1 MVCSCVVEEIQFYFK
16 MGNFRNFKQEPKPK
30 PTAVLAVMC
39 RLKAVVPLGPT
50 PRFSNTTC
58 TKGNTTMLVTRSKV
72 DLLMQT
78 PHKNFFDH
86 ERTLTCYV
94 VAVRLTRYRSFGG
107 TRCFII
113 LKSSSRTSLSPIF
126 IRIFLQKRREMY

>member
-1 MVCSCVVEEIQFYFK
+1 MLLKKSSSILKWATSEISSKNQNQNQLPYW
-16 MGNFRNFKQEPKPK
+16 Q
-30 PTAVLAVMC
+30 LC

-58 TKGNTTMLVTRSKV
+58 TKGNTMLVTRSKV
-72 DLLMQT
+72 DLLMP

-86 ERTLTCYV
+86 ERTPTLTCYV

-107 TRCFII
+107 TRWCFII
-113 LKSSSRTSLSPIF
+113 LKSSSSCRTSLSPIF